1 MRLGDLTW
9 REVAE
14 YLRSNRHLIVPVGT
28 CEQHGPHLPLNTDTL
43 VADQLAEYLSEETG
57 ILVAPTLNYG
67 VNLPCD
73 QGYAGTCSTTAELL
87 TGFLA
92 SILEWWK
99 GQGFERFF
107 VCTAHGDPY
116 HIQALEGID
125 PGTVRVLELFDFDT
139 AGILER
145 QPGARHAG
153 EAETS
158 LMMHLCPEKVQRAEM
173 QDFETPFEE
182 FRSYLW
188 HEKTEAIEGSPGN
201 QGYPSWAS
209 AEKGRELWSRMKEH
223 ALAWLLENTLY
234 GSGQPARPS

>member
-1 MRLGDLTW
+1 MRLEDLTW
-9 REVAE
+9 KEVEE
-14 YLRSNRHLIVPVGT
+14 YLRSNRQLIVPVGT

-43 VADQLAEYLSEETG
+43 VAEELAEYLSDETG

-73 QGYAGTCSTTAELL
+73 QGYAGTCSTTEELL

-92 SILEWWK
+92 SVLEWWK

-107 VCTAHGDPY
+107 MCSAHGDPY
-116 HIQALEGID
+116 HIEALEAID
-125 PGTVRVLELFDFDT
+125 PGTVRVLELYDFDM
-139 AGILER
+139 AGVLEK

-158 LMMHLCPEKVQRAEM
+158 VMMYLYPERVRRAETH
-173 QDFETPFEE
+173 DFETPFED
-182 FRSYLW
+182 FRPYLW
-188 HEKTEAIEGSPGN
+188 HEKAEAIEGSPGN

-209 AEKGRELWSRMKEH
+209 AEKGKELWSRMKEH
-223 ALAWLLENTLY
+223 ALAWLLQNTLQRQ
-234 GSGQPARPS
+234 S